1 MSSPSHIE
9 TSHIAS
15 SRTAR
20 SLAAALIGDPFYRTV
35 TVACG
40 DDECARLAMLEA
52 YFALALA
59 EGGQAGR
66 VDLADAAGNGAA
78 IWTTDTPADQRQA
91 AYAQRETALRALLG
105 ERGFAHFA
113 AIVENM
119 EHALAPHG
127 LQDAWYLSIAGIAP
141 AAQGQGLGAL
151 VLAPGLAAVDAAG
164 AACFLE
170 TYNERSLPF
179 YARLGFQ
186 VAGRYA
192 EGVTGCDYWLM
203 LRPPSAA

>member
-1 MSSPSHIE
+1 MSSPSPAD
-9 TSHIAS
+9 T

-40 DDECARLAMLEA
+40 DDDAARLAMLEA

-59 EGGQAGR
+59 EGEQAGR
-66 VDLADAAGNGAA
+66 VDLADGVCNGAGNGAA
-78 IWTTDTPADQRQA
+78 IWTTDTPAALRQA
-91 AYAQRETALRALLG
+91 AYAQRESALRTLLG
-105 ERGFAHFA
+105 EQGYAHFT
-113 AIVENM
+113 AIVGNM

-127 LQDAWYLSIAGIAP
+127 LQDAWYLSIAGIDP
-141 AAQGQGLGAL
+141 AAQGRGLGAS

-179 YARLGFQ
+179 YARLGFV
-186 VAGRYA
+186 VAGRYGEA
-192 EGVTGCDYWLM
+192 VTGCDYWLM
-203 LRPPSAA
+203 VRPAHAA

>member
-1 MSSPSHIE
+1 MSSP
-9 TSHIAS
+9 

-20 SLAAALIGDPFYRTV
+20 SLATALAGDPFYRTV

-40 DDECARLAMLEA
+40 DDETARLAMLEA

-59 EGGQAGR
+59 EGCQAGR
-66 VDLADAAGNGAA
+66 VDLADDGGNGAA
-78 IWTTDTPADQRQA
+78 IWTTDAPAAERQA
-91 AYAQRETALRALLG
+91 AYAQREAALSALLG
-105 ERGFAHFA
+105 ERGFARFS
-113 AIVENM
+113 AIVGNM
-119 EHALAPHG
+119 EHALASHD
-127 LQDAWYLSIAGIAP
+127 LSAAWYLSIAGIAP
-141 AAQGQGLGAL
+141 DAQGRGLGAS

-179 YARLGFQ
+179 YGRLGFA

-192 EGVTGCDYWLM
+192 EAVTGCDYWLM
-203 LRPPSAA
+203 VRPPRAA

>member
-1 MSSPSHIE
+1 MSRPSHTE
-9 TSHIAS
+9 A

-40 DDECARLAMLEA
+40 ENEAARLAMLEA

-59 EGGQAGR
+59 EGRQAGR
-66 VDLADAAGNGAA
+66 VDLADEAGNGAA
-78 IWTTDTPADQRQA
+78 IWTTDTPAALRQA
-91 AYAQRETALRALLG
+91 AYAQREDALRVLLG
-105 ERGFAHFA
+105 EQGFAHFT

-141 AAQGQGLGAL
+141 DAQGQGLGAS
-151 VLAPGLAAVDAAG
+151 VLGPGLAAVDAAR

-179 YARLGFQ
+179 YGRLGF
-186 VAGRYA
+186 VVVGRYA

-203 LRPPSAA
+203 LRQPSAS

>member
-1 MSSPSHIE
+1 MSSPFPAE
-9 TSHIAS
+9 T

-20 SLAAALIGDPFYRTV
+20 TLAAALIGDPFYRTV

-40 DDECARLAMLEA
+40 EGETARLAMLEA

-59 EGGQAGR
+59 EGEQAGR
-66 VDLADAAGNGAA
+66 VDLADAVGNGAA
-78 IWTTDTPADQRQA
+78 IWTTDTPTALRQA
-91 AYAQRETALRALLG
+91 AYAQREAALRALLG
-105 ERGFAHFA
+105 ERGFAHFT
-113 AIVENM
+113 AIVEHM

-127 LQDAWYLSIAGIAP
+127 LQDAWYLSIAGIDP
-141 AAQGQGLGAL
+141 AAQSRGLGAS

-179 YARLGFQ
+179 YARLGFV
-186 VAGRYA
+186 VAGRYGEA
-192 EGVTGCDYWLM
+192 VTGCDYWLM
-203 LRPPSAA
+203 LRQPTAA

>member
-1 MSSPSHIE
+1 MSSAPHTE
-9 TSHIAS
+9 AS
-15 SRTAR
+15 QAAR
-20 SLAAALIGDPFYRTV
+20 SLAAALIGDPFYRAV

-40 DDECARLAMLEA
+40 DDETARLAMLEA

-59 EGGQAGR
+59 EGWQAGR
-66 VDLADAAGNGAA
+66 VDLADDGRNGAA
-78 IWTTDTPADQRQA
+78 IWTTDTPIAERQA
-91 AYAQRETALRALLG
+91 AYAQREDALRVLLG
-105 ERGFAHFA
+105 EQGFAHFS
-113 AIVENM
+113 AIVGNM
-119 EHALAPHG
+119 EHALAPHA

-141 AAQGQGLGAL
+141 DAQGRGWGAS

-179 YARLGFQ
+179 YARLGFA

-192 EGVTGCDYWLM
+192 EAVTGCDYWLM
-203 LRPPSAA
+203 VRQPTAA

>member
-1 MSSPSHIE
+1 MSSPSR
-9 TSHIAS
+9 TQAS
-15 SRTAR
+15 RAAR
-20 SLAAALIGDPFYRTV
+20 SLAASLIGDPFYRTV

-40 DDECARLAMLEA
+40 DDEAARLAMLEA

-59 EGGQAGR
+59 EGELAGR

-78 IWTTDTPADQRQA
+78 IWTTDTPAAQRQA
-91 AYAQRETALRALLG
+91 AYAQREDALRVLLG
-105 ERGFAHFA
+105 EQGYAHFT

-119 EHALAPHG
+119 EHALALHD
-127 LQDAWYLSIAGIAP
+127 LSAAWYLSIAGIHP
-141 AAQGQGLGAL
+141 AVQGRGLGAS

-164 AACFLE
+164 ATCFLE

-179 YARLGFQ
+179 YARQGFV

-192 EGVTGCDYWLM
+192 EAVTGCDYWLM

>member
-1 MSSPSHIE
+1 MSSPSHTE
-9 TSHIAS
+9 V

-20 SLAAALIGDPFYRTV
+20 SLAAALIGDPFYRAV

-40 DDECARLAMLEA
+40 EDEAARLAMLEA

-59 EGGQAGR
+59 EGWQAGR

-78 IWTTDTPADQRQA
+78 IWTTDTPAAQRQA
-91 AYAQRETALRALLG
+91 AYAQREAALRVLLG
-105 ERGFAHFA
+105 EQGFAHFT
-113 AIVENM
+113 AIVANM
-119 EHALAPHG
+119 EHALASHD
-127 LQDAWYLSIAGIAP
+127 LSAAWYLSIAGIAP
-141 AAQGQGLGAL
+141 DAQGRGLGAS

-179 YARLGFQ
+179 YARLGF
-186 VAGRYA
+186 VSVGRYA
-192 EGVTGCDYWLM
+192 EAVTGCDYWLM
-203 LRPPSAA
+203 LRQPTAA

>member
-1 MSSPSHIE
+1 MSRASHTE
-9 TSHIAS
+9 A

-20 SLAAALIGDPFYRTV
+20 SLAAALIGDPFYRAV

-40 DDECARLAMLEA
+40 DDEAARLAMLEA

-59 EGGQAGR
+59 EGWQAGR

-78 IWTTDTPADQRQA
+78 IWTTDTPAARRQA
-91 AYAQRETALRALLG
+91 AYAQREAALRVLLG
-105 ERGFAHFA
+105 EQGFAHFT
-113 AIVENM
+113 AIVANM
-119 EHALAPHG
+119 EHALASHD
-127 LQDAWYLSIAGIAP
+127 LSAAWYLSIAGIAP
-141 AAQGQGLGAL
+141 DAQGRGLGAS

-179 YARLGFQ
+179 YARLGF
-186 VAGRYA
+186 VSVGRYA
-192 EGVTGCDYWLM
+192 EAVTGCDYWLM
-203 LRPPSAA
+203 LRQPTAA

>member
-1 MSSPSHIE
+1 MSRPSHTE
-9 TSHIAS
+9 A

-40 DDECARLAMLEA
+40 ENEAARLEMLMA
-52 YFALALA
+52 YFALALV
-59 EGGQAGR
+59 EGRQAGR
-66 VDLADAAGNGAA
+66 VDLADEAGNGAA
-78 IWTTDTPADQRQA
+78 IWTTDTPAAQRQA
-91 AYAQRETALRALLG
+91 AYAQREDALRALLG
-105 ERGFAHFA
+105 EQGFAHFS

-119 EHALAPHG
+119 EHALALHD
-127 LQDAWYLSIAGIAP
+127 LSAAWYLSIAGIHP
-141 AAQGQGLGAL
+141 DAQGRGLGAS
-151 VLAPGLAAVDAAG
+151 VLAPGLAAVDVAG

-179 YARLGFQ
+179 YARLGFM

-192 EGVTGCDYWLM
+192 EAVTGCDYWLM
-203 LRPPSAA
+203 VRLPHAA

>member
-1 MSSPSHIE
+1 MSRASH
-9 TSHIAS
+9 TAA

-20 SLAAALIGDPFYRTV
+20 SLAAALIGDPFYRAV

-40 DDECARLAMLEA
+40 DDEAARLAMLEA

-59 EGGQAGR
+59 EGWQAGR

-78 IWTTDTPADQRQA
+78 IWTTDTPAARRQA
-91 AYAQRETALRALLG
+91 AYAQREAALRVLLG
-105 ERGFAHFA
+105 ERGFAHFT
-113 AIVENM
+113 AIVANM
-119 EHALAPHG
+119 EHALASHD
-127 LQDAWYLSIAGIAP
+127 LSAAWYLSIAGIAP
-141 AAQGQGLGAL
+141 DAQGRGLGAS

-179 YARLGFQ
+179 YARLGF
-186 VAGRYA
+186 VSVGRYA
-192 EGVTGCDYWLM
+192 EAVTGCDYWLM
-203 LRPPSAA
+203 LRQPTAA

>member
-1 MSSPSHIE
+1 MSRALHTE
-9 TSHIAS
+9 S

-20 SLAAALIGDPFYRTV
+20 SLAAALIGDPFYRAV

-40 DDECARLAMLEA
+40 EDEAARLAMLEA

-59 EGGQAGR
+59 EGEQAGR
-66 VDLADAAGNGAA
+66 VDLADAVGNGAA
-78 IWTTDTPADQRQA
+78 IWTTDTPAARRQA
-91 AYAQRETALRALLG
+91 AYAQREDALRVLLG
-105 ERGFAHFA
+105 EQGYAHFT
-113 AIVENM
+113 AIVGNM

-127 LQDAWYLSIAGIAP
+127 LQDAWYLSIAGIHP
-141 AAQGQGLGAL
+141 DVQGRGLGAS

-179 YARLGFQ
+179 YARLGFV

-192 EGVTGCDYWLM
+192 EAVTGCDYWLM
-203 LRPPSAA
+203 VRPPHAA

>member
-1 MSSPSHIE
+1 MSSPSHTE
-9 TSHIAS
+9 A

-40 DDECARLAMLEA
+40 EDEAARLEMLDA

-59 EGGQAGR
+59 EGRQAGR
-66 VDLADAAGNGAA
+66 VDLADDAGGGAA
-78 IWTTDTPADQRQA
+78 IWTTDTPAAQRQA
-91 AYAQRETALRALLG
+91 AYAQREDALRALLG
-105 ERGFAHFA
+105 EQGFAHFT
-113 AIVENM
+113 AIVDNM
-119 EHALAPHG
+119 EHALAQHD
-127 LQDAWYLSIAGIAP
+127 LQDAWYLSIAGIHP
-141 AAQGQGLGAL
+141 DAQGQGLGAS
-151 VLAPGLAAVDAAG
+151 VLAPGLAAVDAAR

-179 YARLGFQ
+179 YGRLGFV

-192 EGVTGCDYWLM
+192 KAVTGSDYWLM
-203 LRPPSAA
+203 LRQPSAA

>member
-1 MSSPSHIE
+1 MSSPSPAE
-9 TSHIAS
+9 T

-20 SLAAALIGDPFYRTV
+20 SLAAALISDPFYRTV

-40 DDECARLAMLEA
+40 GDEAARLAMLEA

-59 EGGQAGR
+59 EGEQAGR
-66 VDLADAAGNGAA
+66 VDLADAVGNGAA
-78 IWTTDTPADQRQA
+78 IWTTDTPAALRQA
-91 AYAQRETALRALLG
+91 AYAQREQGLRTLLG
-105 ERGFAHFA
+105 ERGFAHFT

-127 LQDAWYLSIAGIAP
+127 LQDAWYLSIAGIDP
-141 AAQGQGLGAL
+141 AAQGRGLGAS

-179 YARLGFQ
+179 YARLGFV

-192 EGVTGCDYWLM
+192 EAVTGCDYWLM
-203 LRPPSAA
+203 LRQPSAA

>member
-1 MSSPSHIE
+1 MSSPSPAD
-9 TSHIAS
+9 TSRAV
-15 SRTAR
+15 R

-40 DDECARLAMLEA
+40 DDEAARLAMLEA

-59 EGGQAGR
+59 EGEQAGR

-78 IWTTDTPADQRQA
+78 IWTTDTPAALRQA
-91 AYAQRETALRALLG
+91 AYAQREDALRALLG
-105 ERGFAHFA
+105 EQGFAHFS

-141 AAQGQGLGAL
+141 DAQGQGLGAS
-151 VLAPGLAAVDAAG
+151 VLGPGLAAVDAAR

-179 YARLGFQ
+179 YGRLGF
-186 VAGRYA
+186 VVVGRYA

-203 LRPPSAA
+203 LRQPSAS

>member
-1 MSSPSHIE
+1 MSRPSHTE
-9 TSHIAS
+9 A

-20 SLAAALIGDPFYRTV
+20 SLAAALIGDPFYRAV

-40 DDECARLAMLEA
+40 DDEAARLAMLEE

-59 EGGQAGR
+59 EGWQAGR

-78 IWTTDTPADQRQA
+78 IWTTDTPAARRQA
-91 AYAQRETALRALLG
+91 AYAQREAALRVLLG
-105 ERGFAHFA
+105 EQGFAHFT
-113 AIVENM
+113 AIVANM
-119 EHALAPHG
+119 EHALASHD
-127 LQDAWYLSIAGIAP
+127 LSAAWYLSIAGIAP
-141 AAQGQGLGAL
+141 DAQGRGLGAS

-179 YARLGFQ
+179 YARLGF
-186 VAGRYA
+186 VSVGRYA
-192 EGVTGCDYWLM
+192 EAVTGCDYWLM
-203 LRPPSAA
+203 LRQPTAA

>member
-1 MSSPSHIE
+1 MSSAPH
-9 TSHIAS
+9 TQAS
-15 SRTAR
+15 QAAR
-20 SLAAALIGDPFYRTV
+20 CLAAALIGDPFYRAV

-40 DDECARLAMLEA
+40 EDETARLAMLEA
-52 YFALALA
+52 YFALALD
-59 EGGQAGR
+59 EGWQAGR
-66 VDLADAAGNGAA
+66 VDLADAVGNGAA
-78 IWTTDTPADQRQA
+78 IWTTDAPAARRQA
-91 AYAQRETALRALLG
+91 AYAQREDALRVLLG
-105 ERGFAHFA
+105 EQGYAHFT
-113 AIVENM
+113 AIVGNM

-141 AAQGQGLGAL
+141 DAQGRGLGAS

-179 YARLGFQ
+179 YARLGFV

-192 EGVTGCDYWLM
+192 EAVTGCDYWLM
-203 LRPPSAA
+203 VRPPHAA

>member
-1 MSSPSHIE
+1 MSSAPH
-9 TSHIAS
+9 TQAS
-15 SRTAR
+15 QAAR
-20 SLAAALIGDPFYRTV
+20 SLAAALIGDPFYRAV

-40 DDECARLAMLEA
+40 DDEAARLAMLEA

-59 EGGQAGR
+59 EGWQAGR
-66 VDLADAAGNGAA
+66 VDLADDGCNGAA
-78 IWTTDTPADQRQA
+78 IWTTDTPAAERQA
-91 AYAQRETALRALLG
+91 AYAQREDALRVLLG
-105 ERGFAHFA
+105 ERGFAHFS

-119 EHALAPHG
+119 EHALASHD
-127 LQDAWYLSIAGIAP
+127 LSAAWYLSIAGIAP
-141 AAQGQGLGAL
+141 DAQGRGLGAS

-179 YARLGFQ
+179 YGRLGFV

-192 EGVTGCDYWLM
+192 EAVTGCDYWLM
-203 LRPPSAA
+203 LRQSSAA

>member
-1 MSSPSHIE
+1 MSSPSN
-9 TSHIAS
+9 IAFP
-15 SRTAR
+15 RTAR
-20 SLAAALIGDPFYRTV
+20 SLAAALIGDPFYRAV

-40 DDECARLAMLEA
+40 ENEAARLTMLEA

-59 EGGQAGR
+59 EGRQAGR
-66 VDLADAAGNGAA
+66 VDLADDGGNGAA
-78 IWTTDTPADQRQA
+78 IWTTDTPAARRQA
-91 AYAQRETALRALLG
+91 AYAQREDALRVLLG
-105 ERGFAHFA
+105 EQGFAHFS

-141 AAQGQGLGAL
+141 DAQGQGLGAS
-151 VLAPGLAAVDAAG
+151 VLGPGLAAVDAAR

-179 YARLGFQ
+179 YGRLGF
-186 VAGRYA
+186 VVVGRYA

-203 LRPPSAA
+203 LRQPSAS

>member
-1 MSSPSHIE
+1 MSSPSP
-9 TSHIAS
+9 TDT

-40 DDECARLAMLEA
+40 EDEAARLAMLEA

-59 EGGQAGR
+59 EGEQAGR
-66 VDLADAAGNGAA
+66 VDLADDAGNGAA
-78 IWTTDTPADQRQA
+78 IWTTDTPAPLRQA
-91 AYAQRETALRALLG
+91 AYAQREQGLRTLLG
-105 ERGFAHFA
+105 PQGFAYFS

-119 EHALAPHG
+119 AHALALHD
-127 LQDAWYLSIAGIAP
+127 LSAAWYLSIAGIHP
-141 AAQGQGLGAL
+141 DAQGQGLGAS
-151 VLAPGLAAVDAAG
+151 VLAPGLAAVDAARVL
-164 AACFLE
+164 CFLE

-179 YARLGFQ
+179 YGRLGFV

-192 EGVTGCDYWLM
+192 EAVTGCDYWLM
-203 LRPPSAA
+203 VRLPHAA

>member
-1 MSSPSHIE
+1 MSSTPHTE
-9 TSHIAS
+9 AS
-15 SRTAR
+15 QAAL
-20 SLAAALIGDPFYRTV
+20 SLAAALIGDPFYRAV

-40 DDECARLAMLEA
+40 DDETARLAMLEA
-52 YFALALA
+52 YFALALT
-59 EGGQAGR
+59 EGEQAGR
-66 VDLADAAGNGAA
+66 VDLADAVGNGAA
-78 IWTTDTPADQRQA
+78 IWTTDAPAAQRQA
-91 AYAQRETALRALLG
+91 AYAQREAALRVLLG
-105 ERGFAHFA
+105 EQGYAHFT
-113 AIVENM
+113 AIVGNM

-141 AAQGQGLGAL
+141 DAQGRGLGAS

-179 YARLGFQ
+179 YARMGFV

-192 EGVTGCDYWLM
+192 EAVTGCDYWLM
-203 LRPPSAA
+203 VRPPHAA

>member
-1 MSSPSHIE
+1 MSSPFPAE
-9 TSHIAS
+9 T

-20 SLAAALIGDPFYRTV
+20 SLAAALISDPFYRTV

-40 DDECARLAMLEA
+40 DDEAARLAMLEA

-59 EGGQAGR
+59 EGEQAGR
-66 VDLADAAGNGAA
+66 VDLAGDVCNEVGNGAA
-78 IWTTDTPADQRQA
+78 IWTTDTPTALRQA
-91 AYAQRETALRALLG
+91 AYAQREAALRMLLG
-105 ERGFAHFA
+105 EQGYAHFT

-141 AAQGQGLGAL
+141 DAQGQGLGAS
-151 VLAPGLAAVDAAG
+151 VLGPGLAAVDAAR

-179 YARLGFQ
+179 YGRLGF
-186 VAGRYA
+186 VVVGRYA

-203 LRPPSAA
+203 LRQPSAS

>member
-1 MSSPSHIE
+1 MSSPSPAD
-9 TSHIAS
+9 T

-40 DDECARLAMLEA
+40 EDEAARQAMLEA

-59 EGGQAGR
+59 EGKQAGR
-66 VDLADAAGNGAA
+66 VDLAAEVCNEAGNGAA
-78 IWTTDTPADQRQA
+78 IWTTDTTAALRQA
-91 AYAQRETALRALLG
+91 AYAQRESALRTLLG
-105 ERGFAHFA
+105 ERGYAHFT
-113 AIVENM
+113 AIVGNM

-127 LQDAWYLSIAGIAP
+127 LQDAWYLSIAGIDP
-141 AAQGQGLGAL
+141 AAQGRGLGAS

-179 YARLGFQ
+179 YARLGFV
-186 VAGRYA
+186 VAGRYGEA
-192 EGVTGCDYWLM
+192 VTGCDYWLM
-203 LRPPSAA
+203 VREPHAA

>member
-1 MSSPSHIE
+1 MSSPSSIAV
-9 TSHIAS
+9 SHAEA

-20 SLAAALIGDPFYRTV
+20 SLAAALTGDPFYRTV

-40 DDECARLAMLEA
+40 ADETARLAMLEA
-52 YFALALA
+52 YFALALE
-59 EGGQAGR
+59 EGRQAGR
-66 VDLADAAGNGAA
+66 VDLADDAGNGAA
-78 IWTTDTPADQRQA
+78 IWTTDTPAAQRQA

-105 ERGFAHFA
+105 EQGFAHFT
-113 AIVENM
+113 AIVANM

-141 AAQGQGLGAL
+141 AAQGQGLGAS

-179 YARLGFQ
+179 YARLGF
-186 VAGRYA
+186 VAAGRYA
-192 EGVTGCDYWLM
+192 EAVTGCDYWLM
-203 LRPPSAA
+203 VRAPRAA